1 MNTKKILAR
10 GYFEFKG
17 TGLIVAMAVMFF
29 LALIQLILAVVN
41 RNLAM
46 VVWVFIFLM
55 LGFVFIAIRSGNKKA
70 IESNSLI
77 IYEDSVDF
85 QILENKT
92 VMKKTIEFKDLRFW
106 CENNI
111 LYIND
116 FAIRG
121 LTNLKEIVAILD
133 AKKYKESND
142 KETSTNEIYR
152 TENAEPLV
160 NANKDE
166 TQSNNG
172 LSMQLKQ
179 LKELKDEGL
188 ITNEEYEAK
197 KKQLLGL

>member
-1 MNTKKILAR
+1 
-10 GYFEFKG
+10 
-17 TGLIVAMAVMFF
+17 MAVMFF

-85 QILENKT
+85 QIIENKT
-92 VMKKTIEFKDLRFW
+92 AMKKTIEFKDLRYW
-106 CENNI
+106 CVNNI
-111 LYIND
+111 LYINN

-142 KETSTNEIYR
+142 KETSTIEIHR

-172 LSMQLKQ
+172 LSIQLKQ